1 MPRGLSGVVEPFAVP
16 DDDLTPALVA
26 RARRG
31 EAAAFEAL
39 VRRHLRP
46 AYSVA
51 LAIVARPSDAEDV
64 AQDAVIIAFERLD
77 TCRDPARFA
86 AWLFQIVRNHARNW
100 LARRKLRDVSRDS
113 SPPEQLHGGP
123 APDAQA
129 FRAQLVAALE
139 QLSAAQREVVLL
151 HDLDGWTHPE
161 IAEALSIS
169 VVMSRQHL
177 FQARQQ
183 LRGELSRAALG
194 ESA

>member
-1 MPRGLSGVVEPFAVP
+1 MS
-16 DDDLTPALVA
+16 DDDPIPALVA

-31 EAAAFEAL
+31 EALAIEAL
-39 VRRHLRP
+39 VSRHLRP

-51 LAIVARPSDAEDV
+51 LAIVARPTDAEDV
-64 AQDAVIIAFERLD
+64 AQDAMIIACERLD
-77 TCRDPARFA
+77 TCREPARFT

-100 LARRKLRDVSRDS
+100 LARRELRDVSRDS

-123 APDAQA
+123 APDAHA
-129 FRAQLVAALE
+129 FRAQLVAALQ

-151 HDLDGWTHPE
+151 HDMDGWTHPE
-161 IAEALSIS
+161 IAEALGIS

-177 FQARQQ
+177 FQARQR
-183 LRGELSRAALG
+183 LRSELSPAALG